1 MTDVKDIGWGRYKNY
16 EGPYYRGRV
25 KFDIPSSPTREDKIL
40 AVITATEGGTWDSIN
55 MYDRCILTSGL
66 IQWCEAGQYSVSD
79 MLGAVADTHPSII
92 FAELGNLMAET
103 GVEFKKNDRGR
114 WRFFF
119 EDERGEV
126 DRKEEQQQ
134 LFLGE
139 SDGTIGSWDD
149 YSKQTAK
156 EWAAAVSCVWEHKM
170 AQKIQKQFTVSR
182 LGWFAMPFS
191 KHLLKQ
197 LPDTRVG
204 RAFEAAF
211 LSFAANNPRRADKHL
226 RLAMES
232 TTELWTP
239 KWFEHVMKEMTFGPS
254 IAIYPDRY
262 NKIRPVLEQLYGVDL
277 PDFADDMHSLK
288 KLGGWVPVSTVEL
301 QRGLEALGYDIGESG
316 ADGVFG
322 KLTKAAVVDFQTKH
336 SKRHLLVATGDP
348 DYLTT
353 QMLERELKHRAY
365 V

>member
-25 KFDIPSSPTREDKIL
+25 GFYLPNPDKPTREDKIL

-66 IQWCEAGQYSVSD
+66 IQWCEAGQFSVSD
-79 MLGAVADTHPSII
+79 MLGAVAETHHGII
-92 FAELGNLMAET
+92 REELGNLMTET
-103 GVEFKKNDRGR
+103 GVEFKKNARGR

-119 EDERGEV
+119 EDDRGEV
-126 DRKEEQQQ
+126 DRREEQQQ

-139 SDGTIGSWDD
+139 SDGTVGSWDN
-149 YSKQTAK
+149 YSKATAK
-156 EWAAAVSCVWEHKM
+156 EWAAAVSSVWEHKM
-170 AQKIQKQFTVSR
+170 AQKIQKDFTVKR

-191 KHLLKQ
+191 KEFLKQ
-197 LPDTRVG
+197 VPDTRIG

-211 LSFAANNPRRADKHL
+211 LSFAANNPRRADTHL
-226 RLAMES
+226 KKAMTS

-239 KWFEHVMKEMTFGPS
+239 RWFEHVMKEMTFGPG

-262 NKIRPVLEQLYGVDL
+262 NKIRPVLEEHG
-277 PDFADDMHSLK
+277 
-288 KLGGWVPVSTVEL
+288 
-301 QRGLEALGYDIGESG
+301 I
-316 ADGVFG
+316 FG
-322 KLTKAAVVDFQTKH
+322 KLTKAAVADFQTRHRKN
-336 SKRHLLVATGDP
+336 HLLVATGDP

-353 QMLERELKHRAY
+353 QMLERELKNRAY